1 MEKKVEKSINWRHS
15 YFPLSSHYSF
25 DILCFPN
32 FLICSSPHLIIHCRY
47 YFSSRLILISPSIFV
62 FLPRYSFYPFF
73 SSFSS
78 PFPLLW
84 IIFFYSHTFYSPLL
98 ILFFYLRCI
107 RLIQFLEYTKLF
119 PYY

>member
-1 MEKKVEKSINWRHS
+1 MEKKEEKSINWRHS

-32 FLICSSPHLIIHCRY
+32 FLICSFPHLIIHCRY
-47 YFSSRLILISPSIFV
+47 YFSSPLILISPYIFV
-62 FLPRYSFYPFF
+62 FLPRFSFYPFF

-84 IIFFYSHTFYSPLL
+84 IILFLSYLLFTSSHF
-98 ILFFYLRCI
+98 ILNSKMHKVDSISRIY
-107 RLIQFLEYTKLF
+107 
-119 PYY
+119 